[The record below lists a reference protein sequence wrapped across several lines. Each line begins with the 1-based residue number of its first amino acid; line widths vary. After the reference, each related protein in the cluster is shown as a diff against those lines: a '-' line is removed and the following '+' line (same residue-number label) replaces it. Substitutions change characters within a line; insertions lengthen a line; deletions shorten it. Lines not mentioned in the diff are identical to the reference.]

1 MKKLTMAV
9 LVGLLLTLVPNV
21 VRAQAQD
28 QEVGSKT
35 EPELPVL
42 DLDLF
47 EAMEMALRYNLQV
60 QIASFTPDTQRE
72 GITSAR
78 GRFDPSF
85 RFDLPQR
92 FSRNVSQGTSQLTGA
107 DVLTSENIA
116 AGFTFSHLLEYGT
129 SWSIAWNTSRQ
140 VTNNA
145 FSTFNPLVNA
155 SLALTVQQPL
165 LRNFG
170 KQVNT
175 QQIIV
180 ARNNHRQSEE
190 QFRQQVQN
198 ILFQAYQAYW
208 ELVFSERDLAVKQ
221 LSLDLA
227 VQQLERNRIQVEIG
241 TLAPIE
247 TIQAEQQVANRE
259 LALLQAQ
266 IAVRDREDD
275 LKRVLNI
282 DAASQHGWNVDI
294 HPTTEPEVNVDT
306 VDVREAVRI
315 AIDNDPL
322 LRQRRIA
329 LETSVLNLRV
339 ARNQMLPD
347 LNFNGSINLSGQGGD
362 RLITTGGFGSQ
373 GVLEIQPGG
382 FGDALRNLMSA
393 DFRNWSVGLSI
404 TFPLN
409 NWAAKA
415 QHAQAVINERS
426 VRVQIAD
433 REQELRVEVLKAARQ
448 VETGAQQVEQSRVAL
463 ELADRQLEAEQ
474 RKFAVGTTTNFQV
487 LDFQRQ
493 LADAQSVELRS
504 IINYVNALAQL
515 EQAKGTL
522 LGALRVSIG
531 MAGVPSANA
540 RR

>member
-1 MKKLTMAV
+1 MNKLTMAV
-9 LVGLLLTLVPNV
+9 LVGLLLTLIPSA

-28 QEVGSKT
+28 QVTESEA

-42 DLDLF
+42 ELGLF

-60 QIASFTPDTQRE
+60 QIASFTPATQRE
-72 GITSAR
+72 GITAAR
-78 GRFDPSF
+78 GRFDPSL

-92 FSRNVSQGTSQLTGA
+92 FSRNISQGNSQLTGA

-116 AGFTFSHLLEYGT
+116 AGFSFSHLLEYGT
-129 SWSIAWNTSRQ
+129 NWSIAWNTSRQ
-140 VTNNA
+140 VTNNS
-145 FSTFNPLVNA
+145 FSTFNPLINS
-155 SLALTVQQPL
+155 SLSLNVQQPL

-170 KQVNT
+170 KEVNT
-175 QQIIV
+175 QQIVV
-180 ARNNHRQSEE
+180 AQNNHRQSEE

-198 ILFQAYQAYW
+198 ILFQAYQSYW
-208 ELVFSERDLAVKQ
+208 ELVFSERDLVVKQ

-227 VQQLERNRIQVEIG
+227 IEQLERNRIQVEIG

-266 IAVRDREDD
+266 IAVRDRGDD

-282 DAASQHGWNVDI
+282 EAASDDGWNVDI
-294 HPTTEPEVNVDT
+294 HPTTEPEVNVDS
-306 VDVREAVRI
+306 VDVGEAVRL
-315 AIDNDPL
+315 AIENDPL

-329 LETSVLNLRV
+329 LETSGLNLRV
-339 ARNQMLPD
+339 ARNRKLPD
-347 LNFNGSINLSGQGGD
+347 LNFTGSISLSGQGGD
-362 RLITTGGFGSQ
+362 RLITTGGFGQQ
-373 GVLEIQPGG
+373 GILEVQPGG
-382 FGDALRNLMSA
+382 FGDALRNLFSA

-409 NWAAKA
+409 NWAANA
-415 QHAQAVINERS
+415 QHAQAVISDRS

-448 VETGAQQVEQSRVAL
+448 VETGAQQVEQSRIAL
-463 ELADRQLEAEQ
+463 VLAERQLEAEQ

-504 IINYVNALAQL
+504 IINYVNALARL

-522 LGALRVSIG
+522 LSALRVSIS
-531 MAGVPSANA
+531 MAGVPSASA